1 MELHSKLKEIL
12 FYEDSSAFRAL
23 ENLPDDLRNDY
34 MNRVTN
40 RVLSNLSNRQKKK
53 VEDFHQAQG
62 DSNQDGS
69 NQDGSNQDGSNQDGS
84 NQDGSNQDGSN
95 QDGSSQAQS
104 GQEGSLSQSSM
115 QSSNP
120 NNDKARQ
127 KLVRSLFASIGE
139 DKGVKIKEIQDMKR
153 LLEMGMSYTHQSQ
166 KVLDVIDSFN
176 LKFQGSG
183 VQKQFVRSIVG
194 VSNSELSSVRA
205 IGRKS
210 SYLRK
215 INMVK
220 GRPCREFDNSEIKLT
235 FVLDVSA
242 SMQATDVCQGKEV
255 VSRLDLG
262 KAIIASV
269 YKALNQRERDN
280 VDMYTY
286 DTSLQKVSI
295 SSLPHLQANGGTKI
309 SVLNE
314 TLINAPKEERFLIV
328 TDGVVPDLS
337 LLDRKR
343 KIAILTLID
352 APMVQDERIVLWDEF
367 SIPKMRKQIRLL
379 MK

>member
-1 MELHSKLKEIL
+1 MELHNKLKEIL

-23 ENLPDDLRNDY
+23 ENLPDDLRNNY

-53 VEDFHQAQG
+53 VEDFHQAY
-62 DSNQDGS
+62 SNQDGS

-95 QDGSSQAQS
+95 QDGSNQ

-115 QSSNP
+115 QQSNSS
-120 NNDKARQ
+120 DKARQ
-127 KLVRSLFASIGE
+127 RLVRSLFASVGE
-139 DKGVKIKEIQDMKR
+139 DKGVQIKEVQDMKR
-153 LLEMGMSYTHQSQ
+153 LLEMGMSYTYQSQ
-166 KVLDVIDSFN
+166 KILNVIDSFD

-183 VQKQFVRSIVG
+183 VQKQFVKGITG
-194 VSNSELSSVRA
+194 VSNTELSNVRA

-210 SYLRK
+210 SRLRK
-215 INMVK
+215 INMIK

-235 FVLDVSA
+235 FVLDISA
-242 SMQATDVCQGKEV
+242 SMQAADVCQGKDK

-314 TLINAPKEERFLIV
+314 TLISAPKEERFLIV

-337 LLDRKR
+337 LLDGKR

-352 APMVQDERIVLWDEF
+352 APMVQDDRIVLWDEL

>member
-69 NQDGSNQDGSNQDGS
+69 NQDGSNQDGSSQA
-84 NQDGSNQDGSN
+84 
-95 QDGSSQAQS
+95 QDGSSQARS